1 MDETLVRGLLETAL
15 GDEPPI
21 GPVARNSLLAGIRL
35 RRRAR
40 MRRAVSGAAAVAV
53 VAAVIP
59 AATGVFGNTSAGP
72 RTGAPPSI
80 PKVPTVPTGTAYVIN
95 SGGGTVTPIDLA
107 TNTAG
112 KPIDVPGEPVALAA
126 APDGKMAYVDT
137 GATTSRP
144 GLSSDQTVT
153 PIDLTTNTTEKSIIL
168 TNPADA
174 MAIAPGAKT
183 AYVINGFPSRTVTRI
198 NLATNTA
205 EKPIDLSAEPEEIA
219 MAPDGNTAY
228 LAVAASTKVKPGSK
242 ITVRGPVQYD
252 FIPFNLATNK
262 LGKPV
267 KLGSEQPQAIAIA
280 SDGKTAYVVSQSSST
295 VIAVT
300 PIDLTTLKTEKPIK
314 ISTKPGPTKGYYGQP
329 LAIAIAP
336 DGITAYVAD
345 GALSTM
351 TPINLV
357 TDTPGRP
364 ISLSGKAG
372 ADAIAISSNGAAAY
386 VANQPSSTVT
396 PINLTTLKTEKP
408 IKIGSGWDS
417 GFEAIVTV
425 P

>member
-1 MDETLVRGLLETAL
+1 
-15 GDEPPI
+15 
-21 GPVARNSLLAGIRL
+21 
-35 RRRAR
+35 

-53 VAAVIP
+53 VAAAIP
-59 AATGVFGNTSAGP
+59 AATGVFGNASARP
-72 RTGAPPSI
+72 RTGAPPSV
-80 PKVPTVPTGTAYVIN
+80 PKVSTGTAYVID

-107 TNTAG
+107 TSTAG
-112 KPIDVPGEPVALAA
+112 KPIDVSGEPVAMAV
-126 APDGKMAYVDT
+126 APDGKTAYVAS
-137 GATTSRP
+137 GATNSGPEPTSA
-144 GLSSDQTVT
+144 QTVT
-153 PIDLTTNTTEKSIIL
+153 PIDLTTNTAGKPITL
-168 TNPADA
+168 TDPADA
-174 MAIAPGAKT
+174 IAIAPDGKI

-205 EKPIDLSAEPEEIA
+205 EKPINLSAEPEEIA
-219 MAPDGNTAY
+219 MAPGGNTAY
-228 LAVAASTKVKPGSK
+228 LTVAASTKVKPGSK
-242 ITVRGPVQYD
+242 ITVGAPVQYD
-252 FIPFNLATNK
+252 FMPFDLATNK

-267 KLGSEQPQAIAIA
+267 KLGSAQPAAIAIA

-314 ISTKPGPTKGYYGQP
+314 ISTKPGPMKGYYGQP

-336 DGITAYVAD
+336 DGITAYLAD
-345 GALSTM
+345 GALSTV
-351 TPINLV
+351 TPINLA
-357 TDTPGRP
+357 TDTPGKP
-364 ISLSGKAG
+364 ISLSGKVG

-396 PINLTTLKTEKP
+396 PINLATNKPEKP